1 MSFERALAEA
11 RASPRDPG
19 RLEQLARQALDHGEE
34 ERALSVFRSAPV
46 ARSNARTMQWRG
58 LLERALDRLDDA
70 VGSFEA
76 AAALAPA
83 DPGIAHGLARATL
96 EAGLP
101 AEARFERALQL
112 APQDSQVLAG
122 LVAARLAGG
131 HGEQGERELAAIVA
145 RHPAWI
151 DGHMQLA
158 QLRSML
164 GKSDSVAA
172 SLETAL
178 AAAPRNADLWF
189 ALFDLHIKREAF
201 GDLDTAI
208 GRARQH
214 GIATDLLVRY
224 CAVASGELGRT
235 DEADR
240 LFERWDDGTDRIWRI
255 RHLLRSGRPEQ
266 ALAVIDSVVASD
278 QANHAW
284 PYASIAWKLMADP
297 RSDWLEGGEG
307 LIRTFD
313 LTDSRWPLDRLA
325 EALRAIHLC
334 KGQYLDQSVR
344 GGTQTDGPL
353 FSRVEPE
360 IRALR
365 AAAAKAV
372 ADYVAALPSFR
383 EGHPL
388 LGRRRDRP
396 VRFAGSWSVRLRGA
410 GYHTPHVHPQG
421 WISSAFYVAVPD
433 CAANA
438 EAAAGWLAIGQ
449 PPTGLAPSAIE
460 ASTVQPKPGR
470 LVLFPS
476 WMWHGTYPFESGER
490 LTIAFDVAPPR

>member
-96 EAGLP
+96 EAGWP

-189 ALFDLHIKREAF
+189 ALFARRSATSTRRSAAPVNTGSRPICWFAIAPSHQASSGAPTKR
-201 GDLDTAI
+201 I
-208 GRARQH
+208 G
-214 GIATDLLVRY
+214 
-224 CAVASGELGRT
+224 CSSGGMTGRT
-235 DEADR
+235 
-240 LFERWDDGTDRIWRI
+240 G
-255 RHLLRSGRPEQ
+255 SG
-266 ALAVIDSVVASD
+266 AS
-278 QANHAW
+278 A
-284 PYASIAWKLMADP
+284 
-297 RSDWLEGGEG
+297 
-307 LIRTFD
+307 T
-313 LTDSRWPLDRLA
+313 
-325 EALRAIHLC
+325 C
-334 KGQYLDQSVR
+334 C
-344 GGTQTDGPL
+344 
-353 FSRVEPE
+353 
-360 IRALR
+360 
-365 AAAAKAV
+365 AAAV
-372 ADYVAALPSFR
+372 PSRRLP
-383 EGHPL
+383 
-388 LGRRRDRP
+388 
-396 VRFAGSWSVRLRGA
+396 
-410 GYHTPHVHPQG
+410 
-421 WISSAFYVAVPD
+421 
-433 CAANA
+433 
-438 EAAAGWLAIGQ
+438 
-449 PPTGLAPSAIE
+449 
-460 ASTVQPKPGR
+460 
-470 LVLFPS
+470 
-476 WMWHGTYPFESGER
+476 
-490 LTIAFDVAPPR
+490 